1 MEGLIRPDELHRL
14 LGQGQPLTVVDVRP
28 RESYLEGHIPGAV
41 SIPRAEL
48 EERLGDIPRG
58 RPVVTY

>member
-1 MEGLIRPDELHRL
+1 MEGLISPAELHRL

-28 RESYLEGHIPGAV
+28 RELYLQAHIPGAV
-41 SIPRAEL
+41 SIPRDEL
-48 EERLGDIPRG
+48 EERLDDIPRG